1 MNTILFNSSDEIENS
16 DVAFQS
22 DFITP
27 TLFIETDDNPK
38 QIVEMTCKLARMSET
53 LSNLIEGAYSTLC
66 MIH

>member
-1 MNTILFNSSDEIENS
+1 MSTSLFNSSDVENS